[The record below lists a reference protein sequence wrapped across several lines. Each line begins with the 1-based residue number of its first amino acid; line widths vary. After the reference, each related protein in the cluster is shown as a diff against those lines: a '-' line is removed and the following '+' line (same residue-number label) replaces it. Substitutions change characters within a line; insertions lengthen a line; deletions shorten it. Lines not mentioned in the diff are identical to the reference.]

1 MTPGP
6 GPGTGTDP
14 ATAFAVPAAL
24 AERTV
29 LPGDPRYP
37 LLRSTYTTVAR
48 PAAVVL
54 VRGPGDI
61 AAALAAAR
69 AQGLPV
75 AVRSG
80 GHGLS
85 GRSSNDGGLV
95 IDLSGLD
102 EVRVLDRAARLVRV
116 GAGARW
122 GRVASTLAAHGL
134 AVSSGDHGNVAA
146 GGLATAGGIG
156 WLART
161 YGLTVDRV
169 RAVELVL
176 ADGTALRADA
186 THHPDLFWAVRGAGA
201 GVGIVT
207 AFEIEAM
214 DLGDIG
220 VAQLVFEADRA
231 GGALAQWAAAMAAAP
246 RALTSAAH
254 LLSNGPALALSV
266 TVAVADDGP
275 DRVRE
280 ALGPLVAG
288 RYRPLQATAQLAPY
302 TALVSTAHQ
311 HANTGQQPV
320 VSTNSLLPA
329 MTRDAA
335 RAVMATAGDRRRPAF
350 VQLRSLG
357 GAINDVPADATAYAH
372 RTQQVL
378 AQGNL
383 FPPHGP
389 DDLHRLWTPVRELGS
404 GSYVNFESG
413 TGPGVFDRAYP
424 GATGARV
431 RELWRRHDPDGVLR
445 PLTPG

>member
-1 MTPGP
+1 MTRGQ
-6 GPGTGTDP
+6 GAAA
-14 ATAFAVPAAL
+14 ATAAAFAVPAAL
-24 AERTV
+24 SGRTV
-29 LPGDPRYP
+29 LPGDSRYP
-37 LLRSTYTTVAR
+37 MLRSTYTKAAR

-75 AVRSG
+75 SVRSG

-85 GRSSNDGGLV
+85 GRSSNDGGVV

-102 EVRVLDRAARLVRV
+102 EVRILDRTTRLVRI

-122 GRVASTLAAHGL
+122 GRVASALAAHRL

-176 ADGTALRADA
+176 ADGTTRRADA
-186 THHPDLFWAVRGAGA
+186 RHHPDLFWAVRGAGA

-214 DLGDIG
+214 ELGDIG
-220 VAQLVFEADRA
+220 VAQLVFEADPA
-231 GGALAQWAAAMAAAP
+231 GGALAQWASAMAAAP
-246 RALTSAAH
+246 RTLTSAAH
-254 LLSNGPALALSV
+254 ILSNGPALALSV
-266 TVAVADDGP
+266 TVAAADEDP

-280 ALGPLVAG
+280 ALGHLLAG
-288 RYRPLQATAQLAPY
+288 RHRPLQATAQLAPY
-302 TALVSTAHQ
+302 TALVSAAHQ
-311 HANTGQQPV
+311 HVNTGQQPV

-329 MTRDAA
+329 MSPDAA
-335 RAVMATAGDRRRPAF
+335 RAVMAAAGDRHRPAF

-357 GAINDVPADATAYAH
+357 GAIDDVPADATAYAH
-372 RTQQVL
+372 RGAQVM

-383 FPPHGP
+383 FPPH
-389 DDLHRLWTPVRELGS
+389 DEEDLDRLWAPVREHGT
-404 GSYVNFESG
+404 GAYVNFESG

-424 GATGARV
+424 GATGVRV
-431 RELWRRHDPDGVLR
+431 RELWRRYDPDGVVR
-445 PLTPG
+445 PLTWG

>member
-1 MTPGP
+1 MNPGH
-6 GPGTGTDP
+6 GAAP
-14 ATAFAVPAAL
+14 AAAFAVPAAL

-75 AVRSG
+75 SVRSG

-85 GRSSNDGGLV
+85 GRSSNDGGV
-95 IDLSGLD
+95 VVDLSGLD
-102 EVRVLDRAARLVRV
+102 EVRVLDRGTRLVRI

-122 GRVASTLAAHGL
+122 GRVAAALAPHRL

-169 RAVELVL
+169 RAAELVL

-186 THHPDLFWAVRGAGA
+186 AHHPDLFWAVRGAGA
-201 GVGIVT
+201 GVGVVT

-214 DLGDIG
+214 ELGDIG
-220 VAQLVFEADRA
+220 VAQLVFEADPA
-231 GGALAQWAAAMAAAP
+231 GGALTQWASAMAAAP
-246 RALTSAAH
+246 RTLTSAAH
-254 LLSNGPALALSV
+254 ILSNGPALALSV
-266 TVAVADDGP
+266 TVAAADDDP

-280 ALGPLVAG
+280 ALGPLLSG
-288 RYRPLQATAQLAPY
+288 RHRPLQATAQLAAY
-302 TALVSTAHQ
+302 TALVSGAHE
-311 HANTGQQPV
+311 HANTGRQPV

-329 MTRDAA
+329 LTRDAA
-335 RAVMATAGDRRRPAF
+335 RAVMATAGDRHRPAF

-357 GAINDVPADATAYAH
+357 GAINDLPAGATAYAH
-372 RTQQVL
+372 RTARVM

-383 FPPHGP
+383 FPPHGH
-389 DDLHRLWTPVRELGS
+389 DDLNRLWAPVREHGT

-413 TGPGVFDRAYP
+413 TGPGVFDRVYP

-445 PLTPG
+445 PLTVG

>member
-1 MTPGP
+1 MNPGH
-6 GPGTGTDP
+6 GAAP
-14 ATAFAVPAAL
+14 AAAFAVPAAL

-29 LPGDPRYP
+29 LPGDSRYP

-75 AVRSG
+75 SVRSG

-85 GRSSNDGGLV
+85 GRSSNDGGV
-95 IDLSGLD
+95 VVDLSGLD
-102 EVRVLDRAARLVRV
+102 EVRVLDRGTRLVRI

-122 GRVASTLAAHGL
+122 GRVAAALAPHRL

-169 RAVELVL
+169 RAAELVL

-186 THHPDLFWAVRGAGA
+186 AHHPDLFWAVRGAGA
-201 GVGIVT
+201 GVGVVT

-214 DLGDIG
+214 ELGDIG
-220 VAQLVFEADRA
+220 VAQLVFEADPA
-231 GGALAQWAAAMAAAP
+231 GGALAQWASAMAAAP
-246 RALTSAAH
+246 RTLTSAAH
-254 LLSNGPALALSV
+254 ILSNGPALALSV
-266 TVAVADDGP
+266 TVAAADDDP

-280 ALGPLVAG
+280 ALGPLLSG
-288 RYRPLQATAQLAPY
+288 RHRPLQATAQLAAY
-302 TALVSTAHQ
+302 TALVSGAHE
-311 HANTGQQPV
+311 HANTGRQPV

-329 MTRDAA
+329 LTRDAA
-335 RAVMATAGDRRRPAF
+335 RAVMATAGDRHRPAF

-357 GAINDVPADATAYAH
+357 GAINDVPAGATAYAH
-372 RTQQVL
+372 RTAQVM

-383 FPPHGP
+383 FPPHGH
-389 DDLHRLWTPVRELGS
+389 DDLHRLWAPVREHGT

-445 PLTPG
+445 PLTVG

>member
-1 MTPGP
+1 MT
-6 GPGTGTDP
+6 T
-14 ATAFAVPAAL
+14 AAFAAPGAL
-24 AERTV
+24 KGRTV

-37 LLRSTYTTVAR
+37 LLSSTYTAIAR

-54 VRGPGDI
+54 VHDAGDV

-69 AQGLPV
+69 AQGLAV
-75 AVRSG
+75 SVRSG

-85 GRSSNDGGLV
+85 GRSSNDGGVV
-95 IDLSGLD
+95 IDLSALD
-102 EVRVLDRAARLVRV
+102 GVRVLDRAARLVRV

-122 GRVASTLAAHGL
+122 GSVAAALAPHGL
-134 AVSSGDHGNVAA
+134 AISSGDHGNVGA

-156 WLART
+156 WLARV

-186 THHPDLFWAVRGAGA
+186 AHHPDLFWAVRGAGG

-214 DLGDIG
+214 ELGDIG
-220 VAQLVFEADRA
+220 VAQLVYEADA
-231 GGALAQWAAAMAAAP
+231 DGAALAHWASATAAAP
-246 RALTSAAH
+246 RTLTSAA
-254 LLSNGPALALSV
+254 LIVPNGPGLALSV
-266 TVAVADDGP
+266 SVAVADDDP
-275 DRVRE
+275 DHVRDT
-280 ALGPLVAG
+280 LGPLLAG
-288 RYRPLQATAQLAPY
+288 RHRPLRASAHMAPY

-311 HANTGQQPV
+311 HPNTGQQPV
-320 VSTNSLLPA
+320 VSTNSLLPG

-335 RAVMATAGDRRRPAF
+335 RAVMAAAGDRRRPAF

-357 GAINDVPADATAYAH
+357 GAINDTPADATAYAH
-372 RTQQVL
+372 RTAQVL
-378 AQGNL
+378 AQGNH
-383 FPPHGP
+383 FPPYAAQ
-389 DDLHRLWTPVRELGS
+389 DLRHVWAPVRDHAT

-413 TGPGVFDRAYP
+413 TGPDVFDRAYP

>member
-1 MTPGP
+1 MTPGQ
-6 GPGTGTDP
+6 GAAP
-14 ATAFAVPAAL
+14 ATAFAVPADL
-24 AERTV
+24 AGRTV

-37 LLRSTYTTVAR
+37 LLRSTYTTVAS

-69 AQGLPV
+69 SQGLPV
-75 AVRSG
+75 SVRSG

-85 GRSSNDGGLV
+85 GRSSNDGGAV
-95 IDLSGLD
+95 VDLSGLD
-102 EVRVLDRAARLVRV
+102 EVRVLDRAARLVRI

-122 GRVASTLAAHGL
+122 GRVAAALAAHGL

-186 THHPDLFWAVRGAGA
+186 TRHPDLFWAVRGAGA

-214 DLGDIG
+214 ELGEIG

-231 GGALAQWAAAMAAAP
+231 GGALAQWASAMAAAP
-246 RALTSAAH
+246 RTLTSAAH
-254 LLSNGPALALSV
+254 VLANGPALALSV
-266 TVAVADDGP
+266 TVAAADDDP

-280 ALGPLVAG
+280 ALGPLLSG
-288 RYRPLQATAQLAPY
+288 RHRPLQATAQFVPY

-335 RAVMATAGDRRRPAF
+335 RAVMAAAGDRRRPAF

-357 GAINDVPADATAYAH
+357 GAIDDLPADATAYAH
-372 RTQQVL
+372 RGAQVL

-383 FPPHGP
+383 FPPHGE
-389 DDLHRLWTPVRELGS
+389 DDLRRLWAPIHALGT

-424 GATGARV
+424 GATGVRV
-431 RELWRRHDPDGVLR
+431 REAWRRHDPEGVLR
-445 PLTPG
+445 PLSLR

>member
-1 MTPGP
+1 MTPRPRP
-6 GPGTGTDP
+6 GVVP
-14 ATAFAVPAAL
+14 AAAFAVPATL
-24 AERTV
+24 ADRTV

-37 LLRSTYTTVAR
+37 LLSSTYTAVAH

-54 VRGPGDI
+54 VRGAGDV

-69 AQGLPV
+69 AQGLAV
-75 AVRSG
+75 SVRSG

-85 GRSSNDGGLV
+85 GRSSNDGGVV
-95 IDLSGLD
+95 IDLSALD

-122 GRVASTLAAHGL
+122 GSVASALAPYRL
-134 AVSSGDHGNVAA
+134 AISSGDHGNVGA

-156 WLART
+156 WLARL

-214 DLGDIG
+214 ELGDIG
-220 VAQLVFEADRA
+220 VAQLVYEADP
-231 GGALAQWAAAMAAAP
+231 GGAALAQWASAMAAAP
-246 RALTSAAH
+246 RTLTSAA
-254 LLSNGPALALSV
+254 LIVSNGPALALSV
-266 TVAVADDGP
+266 TAAVADDDP

-280 ALGPLVAG
+280 ALGPLLTG
-288 RYRPLQATAQLAPY
+288 RHRPLRATAQMAPY
-302 TALVSTAHQ
+302 TALVSTAHR
-311 HANTGQQPV
+311 HPNTGQQPV
-320 VSTNSLLPA
+320 VSTNALLPA
-329 MTRDAA
+329 PTREAA
-335 RAVMATAGDRRRPAF
+335 RAVMAVAGDRRRPAF

-372 RTQQVL
+372 RTQQVM

-383 FPPHGP
+383 FPPHGAE
-389 DDLHRLWTPVRELGS
+389 DLRRLWAPVRELGT
-404 GSYVNFESG
+404 GGYVNFESG
-413 TGPGVFDRAYP
+413 TGPDVFDRAYP

-431 RELWRRHDPDGVLR
+431 RETWLRYDPDGVLR